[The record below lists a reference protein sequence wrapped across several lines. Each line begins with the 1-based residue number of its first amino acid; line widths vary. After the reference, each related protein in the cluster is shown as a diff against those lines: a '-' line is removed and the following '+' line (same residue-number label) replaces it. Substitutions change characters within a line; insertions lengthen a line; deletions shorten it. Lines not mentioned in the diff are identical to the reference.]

1 MRSTELASLANV
13 TVRTLRHYHQVGVL
27 PEPPRGSNG
36 YRDYTVHDLIRL
48 LRIKRLA
55 ALGVSLTAMTSVL
68 DADSDDHSDLLDQL
82 DAAIDAEI
90 ARLGEQKALVQLIRA
105 QQTAPDLPPE
115 LARFITMFPL
125 AGRSAAA
132 NRVEREQAI
141 LVAHLLDA
149 RGIAEVTGIYERLAR
164 AEHAHEIA
172 ELTRQFDELD
182 GPAEGPVVAALAER
196 IVALLAPIIAEL
208 SFDGGTLT
216 VGEDT
221 ATALLVQFQDTTMN
235 PAQRAALELMAA
247 GLTAALP
254 AGVD

>member
-1 MRSTELASLANV
+1 MRSTELASLASV

-90 ARLGEQKALVQLIRA
+90 ARLGEQRALVQLIRA

-125 AGRSAAA
+125 VGRSAAA

-196 IVALLAPIIAEL
+196 IVAL

>member
-1 MRSTELASLANV
+1 MRSTELASLASV

-90 ARLGEQKALVQLIRA
+90 VRLGEQRALVQLIRA

-196 IVALLAPIIAEL
+196 IVAL